1 MDKSFVFSWTMYN
14 SLAVIA
20 SALTMMFFPIL
31 CPILII
37 IIQTSLLYKYLGY
50 RSFFW
55 LLNPILV
62 LSTMG
67 LYSISILL
75 GVIVTALCLE
85 LVFSITTKR
94 FSGFM
99 WSLIVLGPFSM
110 IAIIFNE
117 KLLLVPSL
125 SWAVVT
131 FCLFTIIWFLES
143 LFLDRFVLGRV
154 EGKLRI
160 DGVLDN

>member
-1 MDKSFVFSWTMYN
+1 MNKSFVFSWTMYN
-14 SLAVIA
+14 ALAVIA
-20 SALTMMFFPIL
+20 SALTMMFFPIF
-31 CPILII
+31 CPILVI
-37 IIQTSLLYKYLGY
+37 IIQTALLYKYLGY
-50 RSFFW
+50 QSFLR

-85 LVFSITTKR
+85 LVFTLTTNR

-99 WSLIVLGPFSM
+99 WSLIVLGPFSI
-110 IAIIFNE
+110 IAILFNE
-117 KLLLVPSL
+117 KLLPVPSF

-131 FCLFTIIWFLES
+131 FCLFVLIWFLEA
-143 LFLDRFVLGRV
+143 LFVDRFVLGKV
-154 EGKLRI
+154 EDK
-160 DGVLDN
+160 